1 MIFIEFSL
9 FVIGLL
15 SFVRILSGSVIQCQC
30 APRL

>member
-15 SFVRILSGSVIQCQC
+15 SFVRILSGSVTIPPINRRQ
-30 APRL
+30 